1 MNANMTKGMERNKLL
16 AVVLAIAMIACCI
29 TFVATTVDAAEG
41 DETAAA
47 TELPAAA
54 NDVITLTEDVTLKT
68 ATPITNPVVI
78 GDYTLTIKADVDV
91 DLSFTKGLQHIF
103 TIGTGSIVIDGGS
116 LTITADN
123 SSEYQ
128 PTTGQGNHVFYRA
141 TADYSTTQGTIVLKS
156 GSLSVSE
163 DVAVNGQL
171 SAGPITYMIQGGSAS
186 FNGNGIGPAY
196 FIQDAGS
203 VSFDSNNG
211 RLQVYY
217 DLNGGSLAVDGNN
230 SENPIFTPYAMDI
243 AKGATLNVNGPMN
256 VYTKEGASLAT
267 GVTGLVLETVANNGT
282 MVIGAN
288 GSLDVP
294 SGSTY
299 TNEGQTN
306 VYGSISGEGDL
317 INNGKVAILSQTATV
332 VDMGGSGVVDT
343 SAISENATL
352 SGRLLTSTTFTD
364 RQIVTVT
371 DNLTLVKGTVLTI
384 EGTLVIP
391 EGMTVT
397 VEDGAQLIINGQS
410 ATVENNGNII
420 IQSSMGYVSG
430 QTTITNLVDTVF
442 GFAVYGGATVEN
454 NGTINA
460 QYLPTSVLPVDSQV
474 VYIGADSVLEN
485 NAQVVI
491 GTESAIAI
499 EGSFTNTASA
509 TFDMSGTIMSGTI
522 DNAGIVNI
530 NGASNANIH
539 INLTAVDAVANI
551 VAVTGTQNSAGTYV
565 SGSGYITVQDVGF
578 KSPNAKNEYANVD
591 DMDSVMVYAAEGFT
605 AGGITVKA
613 MNYTDDVNS
622 DGKDETCKALDIS
635 GTYTVSATN
644 GDVDKSSSVFRI
656 YGENLFVTDSLNVG
670 AGVSMNF
677 GPYNGTSSTTNLTV
691 SGTMNVTVAASASS
705 TSTFN
710 LGATGTVNVYV
721 TGQIDSLTN
730 LAADTYNLN
739 MNAAS
744 YTTIA
749 NAITTYHYTTLE
761 NAVASGATTI
771 DVYGNIIVNGEVEI
785 ASGVTVRQDAGSK
798 IDISTTGYVTVA
810 DGGRIQGVNVDVS
823 GSLYAANERTGL
835 LTISSILSEV
845 RSTNG
850 TDALYTNLID
860 AMADAESGDTI
871 TLYSKPVKLENTSF
885 TIKDGVTV
893 DTDGKAFGVYGT
905 NLTING
911 TLFINGSEYTVSTY
925 KVSESYDAPSIVIL
939 NGYIKN
945 TEQMTYAENDLRYP
959 AGAYY
964 TMTENG
970 VPYYYVTTV
979 ANAASVIND
988 TEGNTVLL
996 DGKLA
1001 VGSVTFNGTEDDQAI
1016 INIAA
1021 TAEITSGTITLNLAE
1036 LNIASGAEFT
1046 ATVTDGVGSVDVKIV
1061 DSEDGTAS
1069 AAPTFTVTAEDGLTV
1084 TGTAAGAEMTV
1095 TGDVIANGLTVTTL
1109 AVDGTLTVE
1118 EGNTI
1123 VDGKLTITGTVNVVT
1138 GVLTVSNATPST
1150 GNTAMTYVT
1159 GTLSTSVA
1167 SAESTDNGTAT
1178 LGPLYVG
1185 IGIENDRLV
1194 DGQAGTV
1201 SGNVTA
1207 TIAYVSSDSTVPEK
1221 MISGDGMKSTQFY
1234 VDDALWMTAY
1244 TADASANKAN
1254 VPNAPVTDAKFIG
1267 WDDAEG
1273 NTVYYSNP
1281 TGQQAGTSDIV
1292 VGSYDGKLY
1301 ASIEYNVYNVQIIA
1315 DSSIGSVA
1323 IDGVILAKNMLGYYA
1338 TTEPL
1343 TAGQHTVTYTLA
1355 AGYEGTA
1362 TLSSTNT
1369 EVSGMTF
1376 TLSGDFEETTY
1387 ILTIGGAT
1395 YAGSTVVVEGGNG
1408 GTDNLGLTDYLLII
1422 LVILIVI
1429 MAIIVALRLMRS

>member
-1 MNANMTKGMERNKLL
+1 
-16 AVVLAIAMIACCI
+16 
-29 TFVATTVDAAEG
+29 
-41 DETAAA
+41 
-47 TELPAAA
+47 
-54 NDVITLTEDVTLKT
+54 
-68 ATPITNPVVI
+68 
-78 GDYTLTIKADVDV
+78 
-91 DLSFTKGLQHIF
+91 
-103 TIGTGSIVIDGGS
+103 
-116 LTITADN
+116 
-123 SSEYQ
+123 
-128 PTTGQGNHVFYRA
+128 
-141 TADYSTTQGTIVLKS
+141 
-156 GSLSVSE
+156 
-163 DVAVNGQL
+163 
-171 SAGPITYMIQGGSAS
+171 
-186 FNGNGIGPAY
+186 
-196 FIQDAGS
+196 
-203 VSFDSNNG
+203 
-211 RLQVYY
+211 
-217 DLNGGSLAVDGNN
+217 
-230 SENPIFTPYAMDI
+230 
-243 AKGATLNVNGPMN
+243 
-256 VYTKEGASLAT
+256 
-267 GVTGLVLETVANNGT
+267 
-282 MVIGAN
+282 
-288 GSLDVP
+288 
-294 SGSTY
+294 
-299 TNEGQTN
+299 
-306 VYGSISGEGDL
+306 
-317 INNGKVAILSQTATV
+317 
-332 VDMGGSGVVDT
+332 
-343 SAISENATL
+343 
-352 SGRLLTSTTFTD
+352 
-364 RQIVTVT
+364 
-371 DNLTLVKGTVLTI
+371 
-384 EGTLVIP
+384 
-391 EGMTVT
+391 
-397 VEDGAQLIINGQS
+397 
-410 ATVENNGNII
+410 
-420 IQSSMGYVSG
+420 
-430 QTTITNLVDTVF
+430 
-442 GFAVYGGATVEN
+442 
-454 NGTINA
+454 
-460 QYLPTSVLPVDSQV
+460 
-474 VYIGADSVLEN
+474 
-485 NAQVVI
+485 
-491 GTESAIAI
+491 
-499 EGSFTNTASA
+499 
-509 TFDMSGTIMSGTI
+509 
-522 DNAGIVNI
+522 
-530 NGASNANIH
+530 
-539 INLTAVDAVANI
+539 
-551 VAVTGTQNSAGTYV
+551 
-565 SGSGYITVQDVGF
+565 
-578 KSPNAKNEYANVD
+578 
-591 DMDSVMVYAAEGFT
+591 
-605 AGGITVKA
+605 
-613 MNYTDDVNS
+613 
-622 DGKDETCKALDIS
+622 
-635 GTYTVSATN
+635 
-644 GDVDKSSSVFRI
+644 
-656 YGENLFVTDSLNVG
+656 
-670 AGVSMNF
+670 MNF

-771 DVYGNIIVNGEVEI
+771 DVYGKITVNGEVEI

-925 KVSESYDAPSIVIL
+925 TVSESYDAPSTVIL

-1021 TAEITSGTITLNLAE
+1021 TAEITSSTITLNLAK

-1061 DSEDGTAS
+1061 DPEDGTAS
-1069 AAPTFTVTAEDGLTV
+1069 AAPTFTVTAKDGLTV

-1123 VDGKLTITGTVNVVT
+1123 VDGKLTITGTVNIVT

-1301 ASIEYNVYNVQIIA
+1301 ASIEYNVYDVQIIA

-1323 IDGVILAKNMLGYYA
+1323 IDGVILAKNILGYYA

>member
-1 MNANMTKGMERNKLL
+1 MFASGMNNKNGKSLLAAIIAIAMVVCAL
-16 AVVLAIAMIACCI
+16 AVVLPSDVSAEGTNYEVSSDGQYADIPAAIS
-29 TFVATTVDAAEG
+29 AAESAG
-41 DETAAA
+41 VKDIIITLVDDVTGAGFITEAKQNVTIDLNEHTYTINKAVGSSGTETNGMQLLENSVVKLKNGTVNCTAESGVQLLIQNYSDLTLDSVVLDCDNLTGAKYA
-47 TELPAAA
+47 IS
-54 NDVITLTEDVTLKT
+54 NNCGNSVITGNTIIDTKEGGVAFDVYGGFQSYDSVSVTIDENFT
-68 ATPITNPVVI
+68 GSIAGEIEISEQTPDHEHSLVVNANVTIDNLDAQNGRVTI
-78 GDYTLTIKADVDV
+78 GSGASVTIA
-91 DLSFTKGLQHIF
+91 SG
-103 TIGTGSIVIDGGS
+103 TIGTDM
-116 LTITADN
+116 
-123 SSEYQ
+123 Q
-128 PTTGQGNHVFYRA
+128 
-141 TADYSTTQGTIVLKS
+141 
-156 GSLSVSE
+156 
-163 DVAVNGQL
+163 
-171 SAGPITYMIQGGSAS
+171 
-186 FNGNGIGPAY
+186 
-196 FIQDAGS
+196 
-203 VSFDSNNG
+203 
-211 RLQVYY
+211 
-217 DLNGGSLAVDGNN
+217 
-230 SENPIFTPYAMDI
+230 FT
-243 AKGATLNVNGPMN
+243 
-256 VYTKEGASLAT
+256 
-267 GVTGLVLETVANNGT
+267 NNGT
-282 MVIGAN
+282 MI
-288 GSLDVP
+288 VP
-294 SGSTY
+294 SGSTI
-299 TNEGQTN
+299 TNKGTITN
-306 VYGSISGEGDL
+306 SADARINAYGSITGGT
-317 INNGKVAILSQTATV
+317 INNNGTIAVLSENASIDST
-332 VDMGGSGVVDT
+332 MSGSGSVDT
-343 SAISENATL
+343 SAVSENATL

-364 RQIVTVT
+364 RQTVTVT

-420 IQSSMGYVSG
+420 IQSSMEYVSG
-430 QTTITNLVDTVF
+430 QTTITDLVGKVF

-491 GTESAIAI
+491 GTESAIDI
-499 EGSFTNTASA
+499 VGSFTNTASA

-539 INLTAVDAVANI
+539 INLTVVDAVANI

-578 KSPNAKNEYANVD
+578 KSPNAKNEYANVND
-591 DMDSVMVYAAEGFT
+591 VDSVMVYAAEGFT

-613 MNYTDDVNS
+613 MTYTDDVNS
-622 DGKDETCKALDIS
+622 DGKDETYKALDIS

-771 DVYGNIIVNGEVEI
+771 DVYGNITVNGEVEI

-925 KVSESYDAPSIVIL
+925 KVSESYDAPSTVIL

-1123 VDGKLTITGTVNVVT
+1123 VNGKLTITGTVNVVT

-1267 WDDAEG
+1267 WNDADG
-1273 NTVYYSNP
+1273 NLVYSDNEP
-1281 TGQQAGTSDIV
+1281 TGDGTTPITDTNAIV
-1292 VGSYDGKLY
+1292 VGDYDGKLY

-1323 IDGVILAKNMLGYYA
+1323 IDGVILAKNMHGYYA

-1376 TLSGDFEETTY
+1376 TLSGDFEETVY
-1387 ILTIGGAT
+1387 VLTIGGAT
-1395 YAGSTVVVEGGNG
+1395 YAGSTVVIDGGNG
-1408 GTDNLGLTDYLLII
+1408 GSGDMSLTDYLLII
-1422 LVILIVI
+1422 LVVLIVI